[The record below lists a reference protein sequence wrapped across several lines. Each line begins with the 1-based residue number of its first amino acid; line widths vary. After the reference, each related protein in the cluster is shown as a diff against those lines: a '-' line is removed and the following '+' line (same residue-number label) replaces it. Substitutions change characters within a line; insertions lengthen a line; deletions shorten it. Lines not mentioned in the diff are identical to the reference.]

1 MKRFSIII
9 ASSVL
14 YALATCLFIIPNAT
28 VLGGTTGLAVLIHRY
43 FAVLSAEQIMT
54 IFNVIL
60 LILAFAILGK
70 KLAIGTLVGS
80 LATAFFIFLFDLIF
94 VRFDGICVFPVG
106 EVFIG
111 AALIG
116 LASALLFTNDASS
129 GGTDI
134 LALIV
139 QHFSHINISTALFST
154 DVILVLLSFFIY
166 GVPIGLLSVL
176 GFAVKL
182 LSIALFEKLLKK
194 SKANAV

>member
-9 ASSVL
+9 ASSLL
-14 YALATCLFIIPNAT
+14 YALATCMFIIPNAT

-43 FAVLSAEQIMT
+43 IPALSAEQIMT
-54 IFNVIL
+54 VFNVIL
-60 LILAFAILGK
+60 LILAFVILGRNI
-70 KLAIGTLVGS
+70 AIGTLVGS
-80 LATAFFIFLFDLIF
+80 LATSLFIFLFDLIF
-94 VRFDGICVFPVG
+94 VRFDGFCVFPIG
-106 EVFIG
+106 EVFLG

-154 DVILVLLSFFIY
+154 DIILVLLSFFIY
-166 GVPIGLLSVL
+166 SIPIGLLSVL
-176 GFAVKL
+176 GFATKL
-182 LSIALFEKLLKK
+182 GAIALLEKRLKK
-194 SKANAV
+194 AA